1 LQAIDK
7 IHLNI
12 ATLYNNLVSPRFD
25 VEENN
30 NKLIIHYKSN
40 RNLID
45 SLISLVKGVG
55 KYYNEKLEIKKVDN
69 KTVEVIF

>member
-1 LQAIDK
+1 MQAIDK

-12 ATLYNNLVSPRFD
+12 ATLYNNLVPPRFD

>member
-1 LQAIDK
+1 MQAIDK